1 MNIFKIESIIVI
13 SMCWFA
19 ALWLDIYRYGQTSG
33 GAGPYLFGMFLIT
46 FLAFAFLRRSKRLEK
61 LLIKPDHRA
70 EEINPF
76 FHTGVLLIWGA
87 ILVYSGYKL
96 LIRFLEN

>member
-1 MNIFKIESIIVI
+1 MHIFKLEPLIVI

-19 ALWLDIYRYGQTSG
+19 ALWMDIYRYGQRTQ

-46 FLAFAFLRRSKRLEK
+46 FLAFAFVKKSKRLEK
-61 LLIKPDHRA
+61 LLIKPEHRA
-70 EEINPF
+70 EEINPL
-76 FHTGVLLIWGA
+76 FHIGVLLIWGA

-96 LIRFLEN
+96 LIHLMEN